1 MTLKMYKLEIFQVSY
16 WEIVLM
22 IDLFEL
28 SSLPQNVRIR
38 GTLEMILS
46 VIHTDEEIG
55 MTVIESVIE
64 IIPVIEL
71 G

>member
-1 MTLKMYKLEIFQVSY
+1 
-16 WEIVLM
+16 
-22 IDLFEL
+22 
-28 SSLPQNVRIR
+28 
-38 GTLEMILS
+38 MILS

-64 IIPVIEL
+64 IIAVIEL